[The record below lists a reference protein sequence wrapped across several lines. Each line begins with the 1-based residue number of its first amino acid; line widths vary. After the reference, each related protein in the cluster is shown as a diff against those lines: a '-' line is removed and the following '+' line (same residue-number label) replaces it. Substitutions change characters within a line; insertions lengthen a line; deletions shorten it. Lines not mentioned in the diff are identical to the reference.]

1 MKGVKDSD
9 RTINRTIC
17 TMMRLQ
23 MIVLAVLLCIVPPGA
38 SAEEVTEPVYIPTK
52 AQKGVRTSTD
62 VILVALPAAAV
73 ATTIILEDWEGLKEG
88 AFSAAATLGATLIL
102 KYAVRERR
110 PDYSNHHSF
119 PSGHA
124 SVTFA
129 AATFIGRRYGWKY
142 SIPAYALSA
151 YTAWGRVYGKKHH
164 WWDVA
169 VGAAIGAASSL
180 IFTHPYLQKH
190 EFAVVPVATSTD
202 AGIACSFTF

>member
-1 MKGVKDSD
+1 
-9 RTINRTIC
+9 
-17 TMMRLQ
+17 MMRLQ
-23 MIVLAVLLCIVPPGA
+23 KMALALLLCVIPLGAAAEGA
-38 SAEEVTEPVYIPTK
+38 SEPMFTPTK
-52 AQKGVRTSTD
+52 AQRGVRTSTD
-62 VILVALPAAAV
+62 VILVALPAAAL
-73 ATTIILEDWEGLKEG
+73 ATTIILEDWDGLKEG

-124 SVTFA
+124 SITFA

-169 VGAAIGAASSL
+169 AGAAIGAASSL

-190 EFAVVPVATSTD
+190 EFAIVPVANSTD
-202 AGIACSFTF
+202 AGIACSFSF